1 MGIISKISFRN
12 LTRQKRRNILLGFG
26 IGFGM
31 SILVIANSF
40 SNGLMDVLINDLISK
55 VAGHI
60 QITGNEKSKSVF
72 RDRQMIENILEKH
85 KDIIIS
91 ADESVGTYTKIVGNG
106 KSLNAPIVGVK
117 NTEGFFG
124 EYLQIVSG
132 EVSDFDTDTYDYPV
146 VLSPEKARKL
156 NVKVGDTVKA
166 RFNTISGQ
174 VQAVNLQVIAIA
186 TTNSSFMDFVLYMDV
201 NKMRKLLGYNSW
213 EIGPIQL
220 TIKNPKKNAKILADE
235 IQKELEPKLLN
246 IIGKSGEQKLRLY
259 GFNNDKTSKELFF
272 KNISVLEGDKSKY
285 QSKTG
290 VLISKGLK
298 KELGINI
305 GDKIPFEYKSK
316 HFGNISENL
325 EISGIFKEN
334 GKFTKDMIIVNA
346 EKIYKLYNEN
356 MPLEKEQNYFDKND
370 SFYNSIAMEYKLLD
384 RAADSEGREK
394 ITRTEKTFK
403 SDRARYSVST
413 MYETAS
419 QILSVEFALSLIT
432 WVVVLILFF
441 IILIGVI
448 NTLRMTV
455 KERIREI
462 GTLRAIG
469 MQAKDVK
476 NSFILE
482 SIYLTIIACIG
493 GAIVGYIIT
502 KLLGTIKFD
511 SSNPLSFI
519 LKDKKIYF
527 KFDFFEVLVEGMIL
541 VIITAFTA
549 YFPSK
554 KASKIKP
561 SDALRHIE

>member
-40 SNGLMDVLINDLISK
+40 SNGLMDVLINDLISR

-60 QITGNEKSKSVF
+60 QITGNEKGKSVF
-72 RDRQMIENILEKH
+72 RDRKVIEDILEKH

-106 KSLNAPIVGVK
+106 KSLNAPIIGVK
-117 NTEGFFG
+117 NSEGFFG
-124 EYLQIVSG
+124 GYLQIVSG
-132 EVSDFDTDTYDYPV
+132 EVSDFDKDTYDYPV
-146 VLSPEKARKL
+146 VISPDKARRL
-156 NVKVGDTVKA
+156 NVKTGDTLKA

-213 EIGPIQL
+213 EIGPVQL

-235 IQKELEPKLLN
+235 IQRELEPKLLS
-246 IIGKSGEQKLRLY
+246 IIGKIGEQKLRLY
-259 GFNNDKTSKELFF
+259 GFNNDKMSKELFF
-272 KNISVLEGDKSKY
+272 KNINVVEGEKSKY

-290 VLISKGLK
+290 VLISEGLK
-298 KELGINI
+298 KELGIKL
-305 GDKIPFEYKSK
+305 GDKIPFVYKSK
-316 HFGNISENL
+316 YFGNISENL
-325 EISGIFKEN
+325 EISGVFKEN
-334 GKFTKDMIIVNA
+334 GKFTKNMIIVNA
-346 EKIYKLYNEN
+346 EKVYKLYNEN
-356 MPLEKEQNYFDKND
+356 MPLEKEENYFNKKD
-370 SFYNSIAMEYKLLD
+370 SFYDSLATEYKLLD
-384 RAADSEGREK
+384 RAADSEEREK

-455 KERIREI
+455 KERTREI

-482 SIYLTIIACIG
+482 SIYLTVIACIG
-493 GAIVGYIIT
+493 GAIIGYVVT
-502 KLLGTIKFD
+502 KLLGSIRFHSD
-511 SSNPLSFI
+511 NPLSFI
-519 LKDKKIYF
+519 LKDKKIFF
-527 KFDFFEVLVEGMIL
+527 KFNFWEVLLQGLIL
-541 VIITAFTA
+541 VGITAITA
-549 YFPSK
+549 YFPSR